1 VEERPREGNSKI
13 NNMKGEM
20 GKIRGALMGQRVGVN
35 TGGEEGGGSNH
46 TKDDGSLLCISS
58 YV

>member
-1 VEERPREGNSKI
+1 MEERPREGNSKI

-46 TKDDGSLLCISS
+46 TKDDGSI
-58 YV
+58 